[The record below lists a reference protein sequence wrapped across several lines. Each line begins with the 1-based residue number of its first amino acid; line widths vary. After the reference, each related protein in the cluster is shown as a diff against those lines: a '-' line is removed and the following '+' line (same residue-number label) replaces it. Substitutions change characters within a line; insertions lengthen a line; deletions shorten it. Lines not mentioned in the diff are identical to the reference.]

1 MLRTLF
7 SFRGLIL
14 VFGLIAVVLPI
25 ALVLQL
31 EIVRKLNAI
40 NEEVALT
47 RQGALA
53 TAAVLRY
60 QLDEETAIRGY
71 AATGSRDFL
80 EPYERARFTMP
91 AWISELSAALPP
103 EVANGREG
111 RALRDLERVN
121 DEWLRTVADPIV
133 AGSRNKAALLR
144 HEKALIDR
152 FRADVEPLDVY
163 FSTRYRAAVE
173 RRDMTIRTTAFVTVI
188 AIGAIGAELLVFGT
202 LLVRMRRELDRERGF
217 VETLQSA
224 ASVRLVPPPHLAIG
238 TAYRSAT
245 RGTRIGGDVYDVYR
259 LDADHT
265 LIVIGDVSG
274 KGLGAA
280 VDTTFVRYAVRTLA
294 TEGFAPDEIVQRFD
308 TLYHDAKPPL
318 ESFVTVFV
326 GLHNRRDATLTYAN
340 AGHEACWVRR
350 GPHVELLA
358 PTGPIIGI
366 GGLPFADAITA
377 LAEGDMLVLA
387 TDGLTEARD
396 SHGNFLPIERATAWL
411 AAIDARTPQDLV
423 DRLLALVTRY
433 TRGRIS
439 DDLAILAVEPLP

>member
-7 SFRGLIL
+7 SFRGLVL

-31 EIVRKLNAI
+31 RIVRNLNAL
-40 NEEVALT
+40 NEEVAQT

-60 QLDEETAIRGY
+60 QLDEENSIRGY

-80 EPYERARFTMP
+80 DPYDRARFTMP
-91 AWISELSAALPP
+91 AWLSELAAALPP
-103 EVANGREG
+103 EAANGREG

-121 DEWLRTVADPIV
+121 DEWVRTVADPIL
-133 AGSRNKAALLR
+133 AGSRRKEALLR
-144 HEKALIDR
+144 RGKALIER
-152 FRADVEPLDVY
+152 FRADLDPLDMY

-188 AIGAIGAELLVFGT
+188 AIGAIGAELIVFGS

-224 ASVRLVPPPHLAIG
+224 ASVRLVPPPHLAVG

-259 LDADHT
+259 LDADRT

-294 TEGFAPDEIVQRFD
+294 TEGLAPDEIVSRFD
-308 TLYHDAKPPL
+308 ALYHDAKPPA
-318 ESFVTVFV
+318 EAFVSVFV
-326 GLHNRRDATLTYAN
+326 GLHDRRDGMLTYAN

-350 GPHVELLA
+350 GRHAVLLE

-366 GGLPFADAITA
+366 GGLPFYDARTP
-377 LAEGDMLVLA
+377 LPEGDMLVLA

-396 SHGNFLPIERATAWL
+396 PQGNFLPIERLTDWIGGL
-411 AAIDARTPQDLV
+411 DVRTPPELV

-433 TRGRIS
+433 ARGRIS